1 MYWSGNIK
9 LCWAALPELAGTSSC
24 SNSEKWL
31 DLIFVLWFFLSSLFF
46 YKLHETYLWNY
57 QENVKTLSC
66 FTGQQQG
73 QDGVKVQQATI
84 APVTVAV
91 GGIANAAIGAVSPDQ
106 ITQVQLQQAQQA
118 SDQEAQPG
126 KRLRRVACS
135 CPNCREGEGRWV

>member
-1 MYWSGNIK
+1 MSTYWKRRKFVYAFHLLKLLIK
-9 LCWAALPELAGTSSC
+9 GT
-24 SNSEKWL
+24 NN
-31 DLIFVLWFFLSSLFF
+31 F
-46 YKLHETYLWNY
+46 Y
-57 QENVKTLSC
+57 

-118 SDQEAQPG
+118 SDQEVQPG

-135 CPNCREGEGRWV
+135 CPNCREGEGR

>member
-1 MYWSGNIK
+1 MHRNIK
-9 LCWAALPELAGTSSC
+9 DYKVFSRCRNTGHKFFISSE
-24 SNSEKWL
+24 NRKQEKL
-31 DLIFVLWFFLSSLFF
+31 YTFKILSSTKFICVDSL
-46 YKLHETYLWNY
+46 T
-57 QENVKTLSC
+57 VC
-66 FTGQQQG
+66 FEQHFR

-118 SDQEAQPG
+118 SDQEVQPG

-135 CPNCREGEGRWV
+135 CPNCREGEGR

>member
-1 MYWSGNIK
+1 MFCLW
-9 LCWAALPELAGTSSC
+9 LPLTLGGFLSTKCKCVKSVCAFHLL
-24 SNSEKWL
+24 KWL
-31 DLIFVLWFFLSSLFF
+31 IKSTNDFS
-46 YKLHETYLWNY
+46 
-57 QENVKTLSC
+57 

-118 SDQEAQPG
+118 SDQEVQPG

-135 CPNCREGEGRWV
+135 CPNCREGEGR